1 MQIVWTDYMRYRAM
15 LRGFD
20 LAVVEHIV
28 RYSSER
34 YLDHGTGSYI
44 AVGQQDKILMMIA
57 YEANDDVITPITAHA
72 TTRAQ
77 IKARLQSGRFT
88 HE

>member
-1 MQIVWTDYMRYRAM
+1 MRILWTDYMRYRAT

-20 LAVVEHIV
+20 LEMVERIV
-28 RYSSER
+28 RYSTER
-34 YLDHGTGSYI
+34 YLDHVTGSHI
-44 AVGQQDKILMMIA
+44 AVGPHEPVLIMIA
-57 YEANDDVITPITAHA
+57 YETENDSMTPITVHA

-77 IKARLQSGRFT
+77 IKARLKSGRFT